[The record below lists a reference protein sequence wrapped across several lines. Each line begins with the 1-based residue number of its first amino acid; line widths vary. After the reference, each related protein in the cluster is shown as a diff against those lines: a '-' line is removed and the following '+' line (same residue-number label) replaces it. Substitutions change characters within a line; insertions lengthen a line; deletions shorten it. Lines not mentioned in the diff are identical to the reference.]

1 MFSLLREQSFKSL
14 MKFYLRE
21 TLENNSQ
28 RKRIKEANLEILQP
42 KGSGD
47 DEQKVLEMIRELQ
60 DVHDDMQPYRND
72 LQSMEKAHGDEAFQD
87 ILINVTKTLIDD
99 PIRDSM
105 VFNNQREEIQTSPS
119 SLSIN
124 ENKLDYKIDNTQII
138 DWSLRTKLSRLSVIK
153 SFLNRAGIDFE
164 RYLRDVE
171 EKLIFIQAVK
181 NGHDSLCSH
190 SDNYQSLVIFNKT
203 IQEIVKNV
211 HKTSKKEIIQK
222 VRNIP

>member
-21 TLENNSQ
+21 TLANNNQ
-28 RKRIKEANLEILQP
+28 RKKIKEANLEALQP
-42 KGSGD
+42 KSNGD
-47 DEQKVLEMIRELQ
+47 DEQKVLEMIRDLQ

-105 VFNNQREEIQTSPS
+105 VFNNQREEIQ
-119 SLSIN
+119 N
-124 ENKLDYKIDNTQII
+124 EHKLDYKIDNTQII

-164 RYLRDVE
+164 SYLRDVE

-181 NGHDSLCSH
+181 NSHDSLCSH

-222 VRNIP
+222 VRSKTL